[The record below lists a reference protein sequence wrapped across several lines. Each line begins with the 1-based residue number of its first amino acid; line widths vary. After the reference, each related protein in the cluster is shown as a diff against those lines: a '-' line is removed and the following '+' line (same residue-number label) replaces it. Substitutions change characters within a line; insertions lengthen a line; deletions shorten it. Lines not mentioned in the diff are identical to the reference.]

1 MIIRYLTDIVSKGGN
16 MLLNVAPN
24 GQGAFPKQTFPIIK
38 ELHTW
43 MQMNGEA
50 IYRTRPW
57 RIYGE
62 KMNPNQPDEEIKA
75 EFDDAVFNGFPQ
87 QRIPDVRYTSKGNK
101 VYVIVR
107 HVQDTV
113 FKLRAFT
120 KQDKIEMV
128 KCLSE
133 RQDVNWKLDEDGLMI
148 RMGELVDSYPIYVL
162 EVSLKNS

>member
-1 MIIRYLTDIVSKGGN
+1 M
-16 MLLNVAPN
+16 
-24 GQGAFPKQTFPIIK
+24 
-38 ELHTW
+38 
-43 MQMNGEA
+43 
-50 IYRTRPW
+50 
-57 RIYGE
+57 
-62 KMNPNQPDEEIKA
+62 
-75 EFDDAVFNGFPQ
+75 
-87 QRIPDVRYTSKGNK
+87 RYTSKGNK

-133 RQDVNWKLDEDGLMI
+133 RQDVNWKLGEDGLMI

>member
-50 IYRTRPW
+50 IYGTRPW

-101 VYVIVR
+101 
-107 HVQDTV
+107 
-113 FKLRAFT
+113 
-120 KQDKIEMV
+120 
-128 KCLSE
+128 SE
-133 RQDVNWKLDEDGLMI
+133 RQDVNWKLGEDGLMI